1 MFLNYSGAWR
11 NGKGSSTKQIFDTC
25 IKHSYHKSCSSF
37 IARRRIALFNSSRDC
52 RETTSVIK
60 YKIPSVPAYWLV
72 LQVAVHVNI
81 ASVAKQ
87 EKHWNT
93 ERGGIRFVADDKGL
107 FIPPGQDLGRY
118 SAFVYN
124 ATVAFNVNC
133 VGVSCS
139 WVEKMNCVTTELWTH
154 PKPCPRLPDTGWPLT
169 VFLRD
174 QLLYVVGMNI
184 FVNSPALGILWLHG
198 NLSFP
203 SEERKQSV
211 FSFLRNPQKKLKSP
225 EAGSQCY
232 FQSTYQ
238 IWSSF

>member
-1 MFLNYSGAWR
+1 MFLNYSGTWR

-93 ERGGIRFVADDKGL
+93 LKEEELDLLLMIWDYLSHQGKTLADIQHL
-107 FIPPGQDLGRY
+107 FIMLQLHLTWIVLV
-118 SAFVYN
+118 SV
-124 ATVAFNVNC
+124 VA
-133 VGVSCS
+133 
-139 WVEKMNCVTTELWTH
+139 ELRRWIV
-154 PKPCPRLPDTGWPLT
+154 WPLSFGLIQSHVLDCQT
-169 VFLRD
+169 
-174 QLLYVVGMNI
+174 
-184 FVNSPALGILWLHG
+184 LGDSWLC
-198 NLSFP
+198 F
-203 SEERKQSV
+203 SEIS
-211 FSFLRNPQKKLKSP
+211 
-225 EAGSQCY
+225 CY
-232 FQSTYQ
+232 M
-238 IWSSF
+238 